1 MANDLNIETNNFG
14 NNVNYMFLHDPALF
28 LDFHDGNGL
37 LGIGYLEAEKI
48 WRQKVTYAVFK
59 SGIPK
64 TEIARDII
72 DQEFTLEATLKQLQ
86 AETIALVS
94 QRRYDDSDDNW
105 NRVIFGHEAPPAVY
119 PSAVLIGKN
128 KNGREMR
135 LWIRRLQITAED
147 LELTFGGD
155 NYASVPFNG
164 MAQKDED
171 PQTTNPD
178 WPYNPTYGDQDSIA
192 FFSWPK
198 TGYTPNT

>member
-1 MANDLNIETNNFG
+1 MANDLNITTTNFG
-14 NNVNYMFLHDPALF
+14 NNVNYMFLHDPALY

-37 LGIGYLEAEKI
+37 LGLGYLEAEKI

-59 SGIPK
+59 TGIPK

-86 AETIALVS
+86 PETIALVS
-94 QRRYDDSDDNW
+94 QRRFDDSHDDW
-105 NRVIFGHEAPPAVY
+105 NRVIIGHEAPPAVY

-128 KNGREMR
+128 KSGREMR

-147 LELTFGGD
+147 LEITFGGD
-155 NYASVPFNG
+155 DYASVPFKG

-171 PQTTNPD
+171 PQTTNPM
-178 WPYNPTYGDQDSIA
+178 WPYNATYGDQDSIA

-198 TGYTPNT
+198 SGYTPT

>member
-1 MANDLNIETNNFG
+1 MANDLNIVTTNFG
-14 NNVNYMFLHDPALF
+14 NNVNYMFLHDPALY

-37 LGIGYLEAEKI
+37 LGIGYLAAEKI
-48 WRQKVTYAVFK
+48 WRQTVTYAVFK
-59 SGIPK
+59 TGIPK

-86 AETIALVS
+86 PETIALVS
-94 QRRYDDSDDNW
+94 QRRFDDSDSNW
-105 NRVIFGHEAPPAVY
+105 NRVIIGHEAPPAVY
-119 PSAVLIGKN
+119 PSAILIGKN

-147 LELTFGGD
+147 LEITFGGD
-155 NYASVPFNG
+155 DYASVPFKG

-171 PQTTNPD
+171 PLTTNAD
-178 WPYNPTYGDQDSIA
+178 WPYTATYGEQDSIA

-198 TGYTPNT
+198 EGYTPNT